1 MTTQSGAPSFRR
13 GTFVVVR
20 NSVSVR
26 GEGAP
31 EADQAAGTP
40 AEGAS
45 LAMGDRLARRRS
57 SPVLRFARQSPIGAI
72 SAVFLL
78 TALLVA
84 LVGPFAGVGDPSRIS
99 PIGMFASPSHAYPLG
114 ADEMGRS
121 LLARLVYALRIS
133 FALATVSALLAASLG
148 TCLGLVAGFAGGLLD
163 EIVMRITDMLFA
175 FPTLLLAIIIA
186 AVMGPGITGVIIT
199 IVVATIPIFGRVA
212 RGPTLSVRAT
222 EYTVAARVSGASP
235 GRIMFRHV
243 LPNIATP
250 LLVQLAFTLSGALIA
265 EGALSFLG
273 LGVQPPTPSLG
284 SLLSDGKTYM
294 EVAPWMMIVP
304 GLMLS
309 ATILAVNLLGD
320 DLQRFTDPRLGR
332 R

>member
-1 MTTQSGAPSFRR
+1 M
-13 GTFVVVR
+13 VVR
-20 NSVSVR
+20 DSAGVR
-26 GEGAP
+26 EPGASGTDRT
-31 EADQAAGTP
+31 EGTP
-40 AEGAS
+40 AERALTTLGE
-45 LAMGDRLARRRS
+45 RPARRRS
-57 SPVLRFARQSPIGAI
+57 TSIRRFARQSPIGAI
-72 SAVFLL
+72 SAVFLVA
-78 TALLVA
+78 ALLIAVI
-84 LVGPFAGVGDPSRIS
+84 GPFVDFGDPSRIS
-99 PIGMFASPSHAYPLG
+99 PMGMFASPSKAYPLG

-121 LLARLVYALRIS
+121 LLPRLVYALRIS
-133 FALATVSALLAASLG
+133 FALATVSALLAAALG
-148 TCLGLVAGFAGGLLD
+148 TCLGLIAGFAGGVLD
-163 EIVMRITDMLFA
+163 ELVMRITDMLFA

-212 RGPTLSVRAT
+212 RGPTLSVRAA
-222 EYTVAARVSGASP
+222 EYTIAARVSGASA
-235 GRIMFRHV
+235 GRIMFRHI

-284 SLLSDGKTYM
+284 ALLSDGKTYM
-294 EVAPWMMIVP
+294 EVAPWMMLVP

-332 R
+332 K